1 MGQLLIPFTNPIL
14 WVLCF
19 HSPQGK
25 SSLYAE
31 KGKQDSRAGLGIGRG
46 KRRDD
51 TRKKKPLVDVDKN
64 DNKVEAYPDTQ
75 AHKEGEASDF

>member
-1 MGQLLIPFTNPIL
+1 M
-14 WVLCF
+14 
-19 HSPQGK
+19 
-25 SSLYAE
+25 YAE

-51 TRKKKPLVDVDKN
+51 TRKKKPLVDDKN
-64 DNKVEAYPDTQ
+64 DNKVEAYPDTE